1 MNKIVLFVVCCALAF
16 ACMPKKE
23 TVNRNTLTENKFVL
37 DSLLKYDSEQE
48 LIAEFGKEMI
58 VRDTSWYPEGM
69 GQYIETVLYP
79 NTKNEVRFV
88 WKDSASFSQLQYL
101 SVVRDSSDWSTRGVK
116 VGTRLTDLV
125 ALNGTDF
132 TFSGFGWDYGGSVAW
147 EPGGNLV
154 GLQLELCPSDYQDI
168 DGDSLIG
175 DVNIS
180 SRSTVAKKN
189 NPRVCEIILPK
200 GDTQYD

>member
-1 MNKIVLFVVCCALAF
+1 MNKIFLLIAVCAFVF
-16 ACMPKKE
+16 ACTTKTE
-23 TVNRNTLTENKFVL
+23 TVTNNVQTENKFIL
-37 DSLLKYDSEQE
+37 DSLLKYDSEQD
-48 LIAEFGKEMI
+48 LITKFGSQMI
-58 VRDTSWYPEGM
+58 TRDTSWYPEGM

-88 WKDSASFSQLQYL
+88 WSDSTSFSQLQYL

-116 VGTRLTDLV
+116 VGTRLNELV
-125 ALNGTDF
+125 ALNGKDF
-132 TFSGFGWDYGGSVAW
+132 TFSGFGWDYGGAVAW
-147 EPGGNLV
+147 EPGGNLI
-154 GLQLELCPSDYQDI
+154 GLQLELCPSDYQDS

-175 DVNIS
+175 DVSIS

-200 GDTQYD
+200 AEVQYD